1 VRAAQPQPATR
12 WIALVPIITLACALT
27 ATNPAR
33 AADERP
39 NEEPVNSASA
49 SEGADSPAATPRVTH
64 AHFPPHARDPA
75 ADLAKRLD
83 LDAKQQQQVRKLL
96 AARQAQMRRVW
107 SDPAVAPDDRVGAVK
122 AINDRTIV
130 QIRELLTEEQKAKYF
145 QPRPAGSAAREP
157 QPSVEDW
164 INATKPRNPDASAP
178 R

>member
-1 VRAAQPQPATR
+1 VRAIQSQPAR
-12 WIALVPIITLACALT
+12 SWIALVPIIALACLLT
-27 ATNPAR
+27 AGNPAR

-39 NEEPVNSASA
+39 NEGPDESASA
-49 SEGADSPAATPRVTH
+49 GEGADGLAAPPRVTH

-83 LDAKQQQQVRKLL
+83 LNPKQQQQVRKLL
-96 AARQAQMRRVW
+96 TARQAQMRRVW
-107 SDPAVAPDDRVGAVK
+107 SDPAIAPDDRVGAVK
-122 AINDRTIV
+122 AINDRTVV

-164 INATKPRNPDASAP
+164 LNAGKPRNPDASTP